1 MDTASIV
8 EDIDPRVRRTRQ
20 LLQSALDKIMKEKD
34 FDSISVQEIAA
45 AATVNR
51 VTFYDHYPDK
61 FALLECLV
69 ASRFQ
74 GLLAKRSVKFDGT
87 CASAL
92 TGIVLGVCDYLAG
105 PAGIDTDRQRLMEP
119 HLESAMIAVVR
130 RMILDGLKQHPSER
144 SVPVEMTAT
153 ALSWAIYGAAQEW
166 VRTPNRAPSEE
177 VVGTLVMLVSPI
189 LGH

>member
-130 RMILDGLKQHPSER
+130 RMIVDGLKQHPSER